1 MHILCLAY
9 HLVCFTAK
17 GAKTKH
23 RRTER
28 RTKWK
33 ALQQR
38 TFSHACPAC
47 PFVQRFDTVWEV
59 LGTIFFGTIALME
72 FVLKNLSQQLCS
84 FSLAPHA
91 RPVLL
96 PPQAIHA
103 SQSIHA
109 RPALPSRSLQR
120 GFPQAISTL
129 HSPPAPVRRFR
140 LAPSSGA
147 PPKLFPRFTVH
158 HACPAIPS
166 RSLQRSSPKLFPRFT
181 VHHASPAIPSRSLQ
195 RSSPQAISTLHTQSI
210 TLHHARPAL
219 PSRSLQ
225 RRSPQAISKLFP
237 RFPLRP
243 RSCLPSFLPPSLPSF
258 LPSFPSFLPYFLPL
272 FPLSFLP
279 SFPLVPSFLP
289 CSSGSSENS
298 PRGKVN

>member
-72 FVLKNLSQQLCS
+72 FVLKNPSQQLCS

-166 RSLQRSSPKLFPRFT
+166 RSLQRSSP
-181 VHHASPAIPSRSLQ
+181 
-195 RSSPQAISTLHTQSI
+195 QAISTLHSPSRQSGDSVS
-210 TLHHARPAL
+210 LPPAELPPSYFHASHSVHHA
-219 PSRSLQ
+219 PSRSSGAPVSLPPAEI
-225 RRSPQAISKLFP
+225 PQAISKLFP

-258 LPSFPSFLPYFLPL
+258 LPSFPSFLPSFIPPFLPAFL
-272 FPLSFLP
+272 PARAFLP
-279 SFPLVPSFLP
+279 SLLVRLFWKL
-289 CSSGSSENS
+289 